1 MPDLGGASY
10 GRISWALSP
19 PLFKGRHNCFKPYVA
34 TQCEAGADHSRRS
47 GSARQQRDRL
57 RFWEWTPLESDG
69 IALRITATLAQHGP
83 DGTEHIT
90 GTGDT
95 LPQAGLHKIIA
106 RYRGRIDFAFLHL
119 GVAKLPLFR
128 GQAVSMSASHAV
140 DFAKYE
146 DWAHFSEGRTAAAE
160 LFAAARCQDRVIWL
174 EPRPSQVSV

>member
-1 MPDLGGASY
+1 
-10 GRISWALSP
+10 
-19 PLFKGRHNCFKPYVA
+19 
-34 TQCEAGADHSRRS
+34 
-47 GSARQQRDRL
+47 
-57 RFWEWTPLESDG
+57 
-69 IALRITATLAQHGP
+69 LRITATLAQHGP

-140 DFAKYE
+140 DFAKELLQRRIVPIHYE